1 MQMREYAVHA
11 DNGHFHEY
19 AGADENLIHISN
31 ISIFAKNGNFL
42 GQKWISLALFS
53 ILSALNI
60 IIVHPSWFYS
70 SSVQN
75 YNILVIFFY
84 YLMLLMRID
93 ADANIGT

>member
-11 DNGHFHEY
+11 HFHEY
-19 AGADENLIHISN
+19 AGADENFIHIRN

-60 IIVHPSWFYS
+60 IIGHPSWFYS

-75 YNILVIFFY
+75 YNILVIFFC

-93 ADANIGT
+93 ADADANIGT